1 MKRNLVLNFNFWRTT
16 SLYGFG
22 FLGLRLISF
31 ILVPIYTNLLTPS
44 DTGVIFIIYTFL
56 AFLNTL
62 YSRGMDASLFKY
74 FNEKDSSEVVSTSII
89 YSVKYGACISLLL
102 TLFFFF
108 CSGSL
113 SLPFENIFILGL
125 TLVLFCDMISSRCLN
140 ILRLLNRPQYYIFS
154 CFFSVSIS
162 LILNIYFIN
171 FLKMGLNGAIIAIIF
186 SALFQFFILSP
197 VFFKS
202 LNIRFYNS
210 KLLYKMKKTGLP
222 FIPAAVFLILI
233 ELADRWMIGILSPNG
248 TADVGLYG
256 SAYKFGSLIMLC
268 VKGFN
273 LNWQPYYL
281 KGYNPVKF
289 YKIGTLFLFFLIAM
303 ATFISLLW
311 PLLFK
316 FLIGPLYWKGGIIIP
331 IISISYVFYG
341 LFILQ
346 MPSIYLKNK
355 ENWAPVFWGSGLLVN
370 LTCNYF
376 LIIYIGYYGA
386 AFSTLLSYMTMSFF
400 LYYKNR
406 SWMPISYNYNLIG
419 IVFIIS
425 MAFIVFQYNFNIGP
439 ESNRVYFFSIGFS
452 FLYLSLMTPF
462 AIYMKNKL

>member
-74 FNEKDSSEVVSTSII
+74 FNEKNSSEVVSTSII

-171 FLKMGLNGAIIAIIF
+171 FL
-186 SALFQFFILSP
+186 
-197 VFFKS
+197 
-202 LNIRFYNS
+202 
-210 KLLYKMKKTGLP
+210 
-222 FIPAAVFLILI
+222 
-233 ELADRWMIGILSPNG
+233 
-248 TADVGLYG
+248 
-256 SAYKFGSLIMLC
+256 
-268 VKGFN
+268 
-273 LNWQPYYL
+273 
-281 KGYNPVKF
+281 
-289 YKIGTLFLFFLIAM
+289 
-303 ATFISLLW
+303 
-311 PLLFK
+311 
-316 FLIGPLYWKGGIIIP
+316 
-331 IISISYVFYG
+331 
-341 LFILQ
+341 
-346 MPSIYLKNK
+346 
-355 ENWAPVFWGSGLLVN
+355 
-370 LTCNYF
+370 
-376 LIIYIGYYGA
+376 
-386 AFSTLLSYMTMSFF
+386 
-400 LYYKNR
+400 
-406 SWMPISYNYNLIG
+406 
-419 IVFIIS
+419 
-425 MAFIVFQYNFNIGP
+425 
-439 ESNRVYFFSIGFS
+439 
-452 FLYLSLMTPF
+452 
-462 AIYMKNKL
+462 

>member
-1 MKRNLVLNFNFWRTT
+1 
-16 SLYGFG
+16 
-22 FLGLRLISF
+22 
-31 ILVPIYTNLLTPS
+31 
-44 DTGVIFIIYTFL
+44 
-56 AFLNTL
+56 
-62 YSRGMDASLFKY
+62 
-74 FNEKDSSEVVSTSII
+74 
-89 YSVKYGACISLLL
+89 
-102 TLFFFF
+102 
-108 CSGSL
+108 
-113 SLPFENIFILGL
+113 
-125 TLVLFCDMISSRCLN
+125 
-140 ILRLLNRPQYYIFS
+140 
-154 CFFSVSIS
+154 
-162 LILNIYFIN
+162 
-171 FLKMGLNGAIIAIIF
+171 
-186 SALFQFFILSP
+186 
-197 VFFKS
+197 
-202 LNIRFYNS
+202 
-210 KLLYKMKKTGLP
+210 
-222 FIPAAVFLILI
+222 
-233 ELADRWMIGILSPNG
+233 MIGILSPNG

-281 KGYNPVKF
+281 KGYNQVKF

-355 ENWAPVFWGSGLLVN
+355 ENWAPVFWGSGRLVN
-370 LTCNYF
+370 LICNYF

-406 SWMPISYNYNLIG
+406 KWMPITYNYNLIG

-425 MAFIVFQYNFNIGP
+425 MAFMVFQYNFNIGP
-439 ESNRVYFFSIGFS
+439 ESNQVYFFSIGFS
-452 FLYLSLMTPF
+452 FLYLFLMTPF